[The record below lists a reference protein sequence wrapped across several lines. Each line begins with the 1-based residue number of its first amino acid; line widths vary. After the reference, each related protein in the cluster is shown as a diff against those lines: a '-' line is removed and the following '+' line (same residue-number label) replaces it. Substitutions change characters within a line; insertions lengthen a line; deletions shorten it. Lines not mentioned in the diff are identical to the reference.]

1 MLPAEVMGG
10 DFVAADACK
19 AANAAAGGVMG
30 GDFVAADACKAA
42 SAAASGV
49 SRGDQPRRP

>member
-19 AANAAAGGVMG
+19 AANAAASGVLG
-30 GDFVAADACKAA
+30 GDFVAADARKAA
-42 SAAASGV
+42 NAAARGV
-49 SRGDQPRRP
+49 SRGDQPRGP